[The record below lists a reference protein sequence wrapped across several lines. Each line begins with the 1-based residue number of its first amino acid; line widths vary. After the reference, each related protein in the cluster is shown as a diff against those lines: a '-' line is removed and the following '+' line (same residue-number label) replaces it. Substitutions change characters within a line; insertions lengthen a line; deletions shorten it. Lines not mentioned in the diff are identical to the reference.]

1 MKMKSLASIDREIDK
16 VKDSIEKAQQRIT
29 ELSNK
34 YEFLKNERKKIV
46 LQQIAKAYKNS
57 GKTYHEIMTFLESSA
72 LKVGKESRLAY

>member
-34 YEFLKNERKKIV
+34 YEFLKNEREKIE

-57 GKTYHEIMTFLESSA
+57 GKTYHEIMTFLSN
-72 LKVGKESRLAY
+72 

>member
-1 MKMKSLASIDREIDK
+1 MKMKSLTSIDREIDK

-34 YEFLKNERKKIV
+34 YEFLKNEREKIE

-57 GKTYHEIMTFLESSA
+57 EKTYHEIMTFL
-72 LKVGKESRLAY
+72 GN